1 MIELFHIGFLHFRL
15 FDLIDIVLVAFLL
28 FKIYSILKDSV
39 AVQILIGILLIYFFW
54 WFFNNALHM
63 KVIGAVLGIFMNVGI
78 IGLIIVFQPEIRKF
92 LIMIGANSF
101 LSKKIFNKY
110 FLNFN
115 LEEDHL
121 SLNVDPIIKACD
133 RLSRNKTGA
142 LIIITR
148 NTDLKYYSN
157 SGELIDAE
165 LSSALL
171 ENIFFK
177 NSPMHDGAVIIAE
190 NKIKAARCLL
200 PVTDSINLSATLGTR
215 HRAAIG
221 ISEHSDALAIVVSE
235 ETGSIAVADEGELKE
250 QLTLQQLE
258 LILNKLEQ

>member
-1 MIELFHIGFLHFRL
+1 MELFHVGFLHFRL
-15 FDLIDIVLVAFLL
+15 LDLIDIVLVAFLL

-39 AVQILIGILLIYFFW
+39 AVQILVGILLIYLLW
-54 WFFNNALHM
+54 WFFAKALHM
-63 KVIGAVLGIFMNVGI
+63 QLIGAVLGIFINVGI

-92 LIMIGANSF
+92 LIMIGTNSI
-101 LSKKIFNKY
+101 LSKKIFNKS
-110 FLNFN
+110 FFNIN
-115 LEEDHL
+115 LEEEHL
-121 SLNVDPIIKACD
+121 VLNAEPILKACVA
-133 RLSRNKTGA
+133 LSKSKTGA

-148 NTDLKYYSN
+148 NTDLKYYSD

-165 LSSALL
+165 LSASLL

-177 NSPMHDGAVIIAE
+177 NSPLHDGAVIIAE

-200 PVTDSINLSATLGTR
+200 PVTGSTTLSAKLGTR

-235 ETGSIAVADEGELKE
+235 ETGAIAVADEGELKE
-250 QLTLQQLE
+250 QVTTQHLETLLS
-258 LILNKLEQ
+258 NLEQ

>member
-1 MIELFHIGFLHFRL
+1 MELFHVGFLHFRL
-15 FDLIDIVLVAFLL
+15 LDLIDIVLVAFLL
-28 FKIYSILKDSV
+28 FKIYSVLKDSV
-39 AVQILIGILLIYFFW
+39 AVQILIGILLIYLFW
-54 WFFNNALHM
+54 WFFDNALHM
-63 KVIGAVLGIFMNVGI
+63 KLIGAVLGIFMNVGI

-92 LIMIGANSF
+92 LIMIGANSI
-101 LSKKIFNKY
+101 LSKKIFNKN

-121 SLNVDPIIKACD
+121 TLNADPIIKACAW
-133 RLSRNKTGA
+133 LSKNKTGA

-148 NTDLKYYSN
+148 NTDLKYYSD

-200 PVTDSINLSATLGTR
+200 PVTGSISISSTLGTR

-221 ISEHSDALAIVVSE
+221 ISEQSDALAIVVSE

-250 QLTLQQLE
+250 QVTLQQLE
-258 LILNKLEQ
+258 LILNKVEQ